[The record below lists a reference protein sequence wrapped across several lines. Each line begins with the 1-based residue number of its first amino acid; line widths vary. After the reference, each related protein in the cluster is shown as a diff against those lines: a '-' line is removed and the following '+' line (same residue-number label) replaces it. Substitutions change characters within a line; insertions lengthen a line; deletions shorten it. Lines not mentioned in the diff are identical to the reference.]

1 MCFSRENMF
10 TELGDGQ
17 TDRRVE
23 NSAEKK
29 KWPASKIKSNEV
41 KY

>member
-1 MCFSRENMF
+1 MF
-10 TELGDGQ
+10 TELGEGQ
-17 TDRRVE
+17 TERKVE
-23 NSAEKK
+23 NSAEK